1 MADRNV
7 MNAFHDTP
15 ITDRETGHIFRHRSY
30 CETPAEAAALAR
42 LTFTN
47 PAVYAVAENL
57 SCAPRES
64 QPDHFSVVGSLEK
77 PASSPAPGA
86 VSGAPSNIGKT
97 AHAGWLM
104 TVQNLDPHPTT
115 FRQTELF

>member
-1 MADRNV
+1 

-15 ITDRETGHIFRHRSY
+15 ITDRETGHTFMHRSY
-30 CETPAEAAALAR
+30 CASPAEATALAR

-47 PAVYAVAENL
+47 PAVYAVGDNL

-64 QPDHFSVVGSLEK
+64 QPDHFIVVGSLDK

-86 VSGAPSNIGKT
+86 VSGAPSIGKT
-97 AHAGWLM
+97 AHAEWLM
-104 TVQNLDPHPTT
+104 AVQYLNQPTT
-115 FRQTELF
+115 EPTVFQQTELF

>member
-1 MADRNV
+1 
-7 MNAFHDTP
+7 MNAFQDTP
-15 ITDRETGHIFRHRSY
+15 ITDRATGQTFRHRSY
-30 CETPAEAAALAR
+30 CASPAEATALAR

-47 PAVYAVAENL
+47 PAVYAVGDNL

-86 VSGAPSNIGKT
+86 VSGAPSPNSGKT
-97 AHAGWLM
+97 AYAAWHMGI
-104 TVQNLDPHPTT
+104 QNLDHHPTT
-115 FRQTELF
+115 FQPAQQPELF

>member
-1 MADRNV
+1 

-15 ITDRETGHIFRHRSY
+15 ITDRETGHTFMHRSY
-30 CETPAEAAALAR
+30 CASPAEAAALAR

-47 PAVYAVAENL
+47 PAVYAVGDNL

-64 QPDHFSVVGSLEK
+64 QPDHFIVAGSLEK

-86 VSGAPSNIGKT
+86 VSGAPTPNSGKT
-97 AHAGWLM
+97 ACAGWLM
-104 TVQNLDPHPTT
+104 TVQNLDQHPTT
-115 FRQTELF
+115 CQQTELF